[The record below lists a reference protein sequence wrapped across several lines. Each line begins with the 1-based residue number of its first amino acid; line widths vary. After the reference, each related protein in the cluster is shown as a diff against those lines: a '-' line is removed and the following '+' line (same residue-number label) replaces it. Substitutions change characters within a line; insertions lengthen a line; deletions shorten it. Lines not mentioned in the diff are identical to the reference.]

1 MKKTRAATV
10 TAMRARGEAKRWP
23 LLVLTGAVVAAGVR
37 VELELLLLVVVVL
50 RAVAARTCQ

>member
-1 MKKTRAATV
+1 M